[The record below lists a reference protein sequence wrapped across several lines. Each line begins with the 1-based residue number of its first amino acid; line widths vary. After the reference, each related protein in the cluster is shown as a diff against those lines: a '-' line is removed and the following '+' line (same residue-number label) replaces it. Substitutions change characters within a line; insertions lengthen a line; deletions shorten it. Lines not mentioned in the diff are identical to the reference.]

1 MLLKRG
7 ERTAF
12 CGMICALAA
21 VLVGGAGLFPT
32 MTYALPA
39 IAGALLIAV
48 VMEAGLKW
56 GLACYAV
63 VGVLTLLIGTD
74 KESAAL
80 FCLLFGYYPVLKSRL
95 DPMRSRV
102 VQWILKLLLFNVV
115 ALCLWLLALYV
126 FHVPEETFRVAGVSL
141 QWLLL
146 PAANAVFVL
155 YDLALGGLAAFY
167 WQRLHPVVERMFH
180 R

>member
-1 MLLKRG
+1 
-7 ERTAF
+7 
-12 CGMICALAA
+12 
-21 VLVGGAGLFPT
+21 
-32 MTYALPA
+32 
-39 IAGALLIAV
+39 
-48 VMEAGLKW
+48 MEVGLKW

-95 DPMRSRV
+95 DPIRNRV
-102 VQWILKLLLFNVV
+102 VRWVFKLLLFNVV
-115 ALCLWLLALYV
+115 AVCLWLLALYV

-146 PAANAVFVL
+146 PAANAIFVL